1 MLDEGDKDILR
12 VVLFEGDVGVWEAL
26 GLLPLGSRRVLWIV
40 LIMLELWTQCCEV
53 SHYVHAVT

>member
-26 GLLPLGSRRVLWIV
+26 GLLSLGSRRVLWIV
-40 LIMLELWTQCCEV
+40 LIVLELGTQCCEV
-53 SHYVHAVT
+53 SH